1 MANYTK
7 FLLHGC
13 IFAHFCYNDTQII
26 MEFGVIHLSKTLKQK
41 TMKTLL
47 PFILVAAILTVVF
60 LGIAAPGLIKI
71 ISGPQPLDQQNLDD
85 MQGKYVSF
93 DASEIIVAIASLS
106 VNSDAGTEILETYY
120 LLPAGDGTYIAVMD
134 AKERNANVLD
144 RAMSQSQEFY
154 MGDLETLTRL
164 GDISGTVVELEKD
177 MDTYMVDT
185 IDKYTLPGY
194 VEGESSFGLI
204 RPAQINLDKVGFLYT
219 NVASLLAVIGLVF
232 LAITL
237 LILIPGLTGA
247 YQKKAFAL
255 VGEAGEDAFNEA
267 ETIEQIQVGK
277 FIWYQKGASTKVLK
291 TEDLVWGYPMPEPLV
306 VSKYRWPV
314 ALYDMDRNF
323 HQVCFMD
330 KKNRE
335 KFIAAIAAQGH
346 PFIDHYTSD
355 LAQKFNSNFE
365 GFVADA
371 NKAAAERNA

>member
-1 MANYTK
+1 M
-7 FLLHGC
+7 
-13 IFAHFCYNDTQII
+13 QII
-26 MEFGVIHLSKTLKQK
+26 TEFGVIHLSKTLKQK
-41 TMKTLL
+41 TIKTLL
-47 PFILVAAILTVVF
+47 PFILTAAILTVLF
-60 LGIAAPGLIKI
+60 LGIAAPGLVKI
-71 ISGPQPLDQQNLDD
+71 IAGPKPLSQQNLED

-93 DASEIIVAIASLS
+93 DASEIIVAFATLS
-106 VNSDAGTEILETYY
+106 VSSDSGTEVLETYY
-120 LLPAGDGTYIAVMD
+120 LLPDGDGTYLAVMD
-134 AKERNANVLD
+134 ARERNANVLD
-144 RAMSQSQEFY
+144 RAMTQSQEYY

-164 GDISGTVVELEKD
+164 GDISGTVVAMEED
-177 MDTYMVDT
+177 MESYMVET
-185 IDKYTLPGY
+185 IEKYALPGY
-194 VEGESSFGLI
+194 VEGESTYSLI
-204 RPAQINLDKVGFLYT
+204 RPVQINLDKVGFLYT

-247 YQKKAFAL
+247 YQKKAFA
-255 VGEAGEDAFNEA
+255 VVCEGGEEAFREA

-291 TEDLVWGYPMPEPLV
+291 TEDLVWGYSMPEPLV

-335 KFIAAIAAQGH
+335 KFISAIAAQGH
-346 PFIDHYTSD
+346 PFMDHYTSD
-355 LAQKFNSNFE
+355 LAQKFNGNFE

-371 NKAAAERNA
+371 KKAAGERKQ